1 MMNVENAKIKPV
13 KFERLP
19 KSHLLIRRLA
29 LVVSQHQGFQHEVT
43 LVEEG
48 AADLASTVPDHP
60 SLLHRPRHPSSSFSA
75 FYPPSHPVF
84 LLLLLLLQL
93 LPYHVHRW
101 HILSSPF
108 PPTPPPPP
116 PASSSCRKSSTTT
129 GGIAV
134 VIYSLQT
141 AEQLFPFSPG
151 TLQHS
156 SLLPFLSHRTEP
168 NAYGYCDRAIV
179 ITMQTGGAARI
190 SSGTSTSTTS
200 TAAAAITAAPTARRR
215 RHQKQFHSDGGN
227 QDSCCC
233 HMQTT
238 RVLCFLPRLRH
249 RQQQRM
255 LRNTQLPTPTQT
267 KPKRQSQCKRS
278 TLAKSSL
285 R

>member
-1 MMNVENAKIKPV
+1 MPEKRRPKLSIYDECWECVVQENAKIKPV

-19 KSHLLIRRLA
+19 IPHLLIRRLA

-75 FYPPSHPVF
+75 FYPPSHPVH
-84 LLLLLLLQL
+84 LLLLLLQL

-101 HILSSPF
+101 HVLSSPF
-108 PPTPPPPP
+108 PPTPPPPPP

-141 AEQLFPFSPG
+141 AKQLFPFSPG

-168 NAYGYCDRAIV
+168 NAYRCCDRAIA
-179 ITMQTGGAARI
+179 ITMQTGGAARS

-200 TAAAAITAAPTARRR
+200 TAAATITAAPTARRR
-215 RHQKQFHSDGGN
+215 CHQKQFHSDGGN

-255 LRNTQLPTPTQT
+255 LR
-267 KPKRQSQCKRS
+267 KK
-278 TLAKSSL
+278 
-285 R
+285 